1 MTILKNTQSEK
12 SSFAPVTALQNKKVM
27 LESSNAALGQ
37 QVADPVLLQ
46 KNQTGSQDMRNWLI
60 LVHPCR
66 S

>member
-27 LESSNAALGQ
+27 LESRNAA
-37 QVADPVLLQ
+37 A
-46 KNQTGSQDMRNWLI
+46 S
-60 LVHPCR
+60 